1 MATITNRLGPF
12 TGHVGP
18 VRFTEG
24 VAETEDPDMVAYFE
38 ADPDTYDVDGVDL
51 PANLEQRQV
60 AALERGMPHALV
72 AQLKG
77 HENPDTPKG

>member
-38 ADPDTYDVDGVDL
+38 ADPDTYDVDGADA
-51 PANLEQRQV
+51 PEPPQ
-60 AALERGMPHALV
+60 EREFRDD
-72 AQLKG
+72 
-77 HENPDTPKG
+77 HEDNPED